1 LPHKEDIAGKPPRT
15 AGSNERRPKS
25 RKRVLLTGIIASAG
39 GDHSFGCTIRDLSE
53 TGARIVL
60 PKGARL
66 PLDFYLINIRDR
78 TAYESRLVRSH
89 GVEAGITFKRT
100 LPLSNLTHP
109 ALGFPKALVAVPGH
123 ALTPRPGAD
132 QLTRNFLPAPRTRPG
147 PPPIPADSRK
157 YGNEMAMAVPC
168 LIRR

>member
-1 LPHKEDIAGKPPRT
+1 MGRT
-15 AGSNERRPKS
+15 FS
-25 RKRVLLTGIIASAG
+25 
-39 GDHSFGCTIRDLSE
+39 
-53 TGARIVL
+53 
-60 PKGARL
+60 
-66 PLDFYLINIRDR
+66 PLCPLFFCKLAQH
-78 TAYESRLVRSH
+78 THPWKTFPLRSH